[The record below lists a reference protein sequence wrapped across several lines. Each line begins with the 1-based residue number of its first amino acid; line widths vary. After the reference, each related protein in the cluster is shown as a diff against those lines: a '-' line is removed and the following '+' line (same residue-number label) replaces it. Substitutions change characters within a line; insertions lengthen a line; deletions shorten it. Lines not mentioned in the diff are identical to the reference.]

1 MADSPTYG
9 WPLPEQETAPP
20 DVVGWLGQLANAA
33 DGTVSTRI
41 LYGPVGSQPANLEP
55 GQCYMG
61 YD

>member
-1 MADSPTYG
+1 MAESPTYQ

-41 LYGPVGSQPANLEP
+41 LYGPQASVPATLEP
-55 GQCYMG
+55 GQLYCG
-61 YD
+61 Y